1 VVKLQ
6 KTNITALCFGK
17 VLFIIS
23 ESEVFMAKLTEK
35 QKKKIVAEYIAGL
48 SGEDDKKRVTHE
60 ELGRK
65 YGVSETTI
73 RNIIKADPDFAK
85 KFAQIK
91 KDAEEKATV
100 EWEEFFQNL
109 QPQIQSLMLRLMNL
123 TDEDIQNA
131 SLKERAG
138 FLKILAENFIV
149 RNSGGSS
156 DETPTIIEVVV
167 EDASAD
173 SNT

>member
-1 VVKLQ
+1 
-6 KTNITALCFGK
+6 
-17 VLFIIS
+17 
-23 ESEVFMAKLTEK
+23 MAKLTEK
-35 QKKKIVAEYIAGL
+35 QKKKIIAEYVAGL
-48 SGEDDKKRVTHE
+48 SGEDDRKRVTHE

-65 YGVSETTI
+65 YGVSGKTI
-73 RNIIKADPDFAK
+73 GNVIKNDPEFAE
-85 KFAQIK
+85 KFGQIK
-91 KDAEEKATV
+91 KEAEEKAAV
-100 EWEEFFQNL
+100 EWEEFFENL
-109 QPQIQSLMLRLMNL
+109 QPQVQSLMLRLMNL

-149 RNSGGSS
+149 RNGGGSS
-156 DETPTIIEVVV
+156 DEIPSIIEVVV

>member
-1 VVKLQ
+1 
-6 KTNITALCFGK
+6 
-17 VLFIIS
+17 
-23 ESEVFMAKLTEK
+23 MAKLTEK

-65 YGVSETTI
+65 YGVSGKTI
-73 RNIIKADPDFAK
+73 GNVIKNDPEFAE
-85 KFAQIK
+85 KFGNIK
-91 KDAEEKATV
+91 KEAEEKAAV

-109 QPQIQSLMLRLMNL
+109 QPQVQSLMLRLMNL

-149 RNSGGSS
+149 HSGDKDI
-156 DETPTIIEVVV
+156 DETPATIEVVV
-167 EDASAD
+167 EDASYEGN
-173 SNT
+173 S